1 MNFHEGNHWPSHN
14 RNKVIHIG
22 NAYLVL
28 ELMKLIRGGRQGR
41 MDDVEWPY
49 ARGDIAAL
57 IRTRD
62 WGATP
67 LGPVSGWPER
77 LRGLVDALL
86 ENPVPTALLWGPDG
100 ILLYNDGYAVV
111 CGKKHPAAL
120 GGSVRDAWPE
130 AWDFNGRMLANCL
143 AGNHE
148 THHNVSFMLER
159 DGGPR
164 VSWFDLYYGPVRGAD
179 GSVAGVLA
187 TVIEITD
194 KVEAEQARAAQ
205 RRQLDR
211 ATSRYQA
218 LTAATSD
225 VIYSMSADWSEMRP
239 VDGRGFIKDMAVP
252 ARTWLQDY
260 VPPDE
265 QPRVRAAIERAIAT
279 RSVYELEQRV
289 LQVDGSIGW
298 TLSRAVPILDE
309 DGEVEEWFGVASDIT
324 ERKMGE
330 EKLKESDRRK
340 DEFLAMLAHELRNPL
355 APIGTAAALLQTGR
369 LDADRVRTTSE
380 IIGRQVTHMTEL
392 IDDLLDVSR
401 VTRGLITL
409 ERTAL
414 DVKDVVRDAVEQV
427 APLVAARGH
436 TLVLDLAPGA
446 TYLLGDRKRLVQV
459 VSNILNNAAKYT
471 REEGTIRVTVAVDD
485 AHVAAGVTDN
495 GIGMTPDVA
504 ARAFD
509 LFAQAER
516 TPDRSTGGLG
526 LGLALVKSLVE
537 LHGGTVSCA
546 SPGLGLG
553 STFGIRLP
561 RLATATAQA
570 ADPQTVLA
578 AETLRMLRILVVD
591 DNADAA
597 EMLAMLLEAAGHRV
611 SVEHEPQR
619 ALERASVERP
629 QACLIDIGLPDMDG
643 NMLAQRLRADPLT
656 AGALLVATT
665 GYGQDSD
672 RRRSLAAGFDH
683 HLVKPLDLQELY
695 AILDAS
701 TPG

>member
-1 MNFHEGNHWPSHN
+1 
-14 RNKVIHIG
+14 
-22 NAYLVL
+22 
-28 ELMKLIRGGRQGR
+28 
-41 MDDVEWPY
+41 
-49 ARGDIAAL
+49 
-57 IRTRD
+57 
-62 WGATP
+62 
-67 LGPVSGWPER
+67 
-77 LRGLVDALL
+77 
-86 ENPVPTALLWGPDG
+86 
-100 ILLYNDGYAVV
+100 
-111 CGKKHPAAL
+111 
-120 GGSVRDAWPE
+120 VRDAWPE

-148 THHNVSFMLER
+148 THHNVSFLLER

-164 VSWFDLYYGPVRGAD
+164 ESWFDLYYGPVRGAD
-179 GSVAGVLA
+179 GLVAGVLA

-194 KVEAEQARAAQ
+194 KVEAEQGRAAQ

-211 ATSRYQA
+211 ATARYQA

-225 VIYSMSADWSEMRP
+225 VIYRMSADWGEMRQL
-239 VDGRGFIKDMAVP
+239 DGRGFIKDTEVP
-252 ARTWLQDY
+252 ARSWVEEY
-260 VPPDE
+260 VPADE
-265 QPRVRAAIERAIAT
+265 QPRVLVAIGKAIAG
-279 RSVYELEQRV
+279 RAVFELEHRV
-289 LQVDGSIGW
+289 LRVDGSIGW
-298 TLSRAVPILDE
+298 TLSRAVPIMDE
-309 DGEVEEWFGVASDIT
+309 DGEIEEWFGVASDIT
-324 ERKMGE
+324 ERKLSE

-355 APIGTAAALLQTGR
+355 APIGTAAALLQMGR
-369 LDADRVRTTSE
+369 LDADRVRATSQ

-427 APLVAARGH
+427 APLIAARGH
-436 TLVLDLAPGA
+436 RLELDLAPA
-446 TYLLGDRKRLVQV
+446 PTLVLGDRKRLVQV

-471 REEGTIRVTVAVDD
+471 RDSGTIRVSAKADDTHVTVSVADD
-485 AHVAAGVTDN
+485 
-495 GIGMTPDVA
+495 GIGMAPEIV

-537 LHGGTVSCA
+537 LHGGTASCA
-546 SPGLGLG
+546 SPGVGRG
-553 STFGIRLP
+553 STFRVSLP
-561 RLATATAQA
+561 RLADGIAQTMS
-570 ADPQTVLA
+570 PQAVLA
-578 AETLRMLRILVVD
+578 AETLRVLRILVVD

-597 EMLAMLLEAAGHRV
+597 DMLAMLLEAAGHRV
-611 SVEHEPQR
+611 SVEHEPRR
-619 ALERASVERP
+619 ALERARAERP
-629 QACLIDIGLPDMDG
+629 HACLIDIGLPDMDG
-643 NMLAQRLRADPLT
+643 NMLAERLRAEPAT

-701 TPG
+701 IPG

>member
-1 MNFHEGNHWPSHN
+1 
-14 RNKVIHIG
+14 
-22 NAYLVL
+22 
-28 ELMKLIRGGRQGR
+28 
-41 MDDVEWPY
+41 
-49 ARGDIAAL
+49 
-57 IRTRD
+57 
-62 WGATP
+62 
-67 LGPVSGWPER
+67 
-77 LRGLVDALL
+77 
-86 ENPVPTALLWGPDG
+86 
-100 ILLYNDGYAVV
+100 
-111 CGKKHPAAL
+111 
-120 GGSVRDAWPE
+120 
-130 AWDFNGRMLANCL
+130 
-143 AGNHE
+143 
-148 THHNVSFMLER
+148 
-159 DGGPR
+159 
-164 VSWFDLYYGPVRGAD
+164 
-179 GSVAGVLA
+179 
-187 TVIEITD
+187 
-194 KVEAEQARAAQ
+194 
-205 RRQLDR
+205 
-211 ATSRYQA
+211 
-218 LTAATSD
+218 
-225 VIYSMSADWSEMRP
+225 
-239 VDGRGFIKDMAVP
+239 
-252 ARTWLQDY
+252 
-260 VPPDE
+260 
-265 QPRVRAAIERAIAT
+265 VRAAIGAAVAT
-279 RSVYELEQRV
+279 RSIFELEHRV
-289 LQVDGSIGW
+289 LRVDGSIGW
-298 TLSRAVPILDE
+298 TLSRAVPMLDE
-309 DGEVEEWFGVASDIT
+309 DSEVEEWFGVASDIT

-380 IIGRQVTHMTEL
+380 IIGRQVGHMTEL

-427 APLVAARGH
+427 APLVAARGQLLELELAPAA
-436 TLVLDLAPGA
+436 TLV
-446 TYLLGDRKRLVQV
+446 LGDRKRLVQV

-471 REEGTIRVTVAVDD
+471 REGGTIRVTAAVDD
-485 AHVAAGVTDN
+485 AHVTVSVADN
-495 GIGMTPDVA
+495 GVGMTPDVA

-516 TPDRSTGGLG
+516 TSDRSTGGLG

-546 SPGLGLG
+546 SPGLGQG
-553 STFGIRLP
+553 STFGVRLP
-561 RLATATAQA
+561 RLAGATAEA

-611 SVEHEPQR
+611 SVEHAPQR
-619 ALERASVERP
+619 ALERARVERP

-643 NMLAQRLRADPLT
+643 NMLAQRLRAEPAT

-701 TPG
+701 IPG

>member
-1 MNFHEGNHWPSHN
+1 
-14 RNKVIHIG
+14 
-22 NAYLVL
+22 
-28 ELMKLIRGGRQGR
+28 

-49 ARGDIAAL
+49 AGGEVAAL

-62 WGATP
+62 WGGTP
-67 LGPVSGWPER
+67 LGPVTGWPER
-77 LRGLVDALL
+77 LRGLVDTLL

-100 ILLYNDGYAVV
+100 ILLYNEGYAVV
-111 CGKKHPAAL
+111 CGKRHPAVL
-120 GGSVRDAWPE
+120 GGSLRDAWPE

-143 AGNHE
+143 AGNRE
-148 THHNVSFMLER
+148 THENVSFLLER
-159 DGGPR
+159 DGVTR
-164 VSWFDLYYGPVRGAD
+164 ESWFDLYYGPVPGPD
-179 GSVAGVLA
+179 GVTAGVLA

-194 KVEAEQARAAQ
+194 QVEAEQARAAQ
-205 RRQLDR
+205 RRQLDL

-225 VIYSMSADWSEMRP
+225 VIYRMSPDWSEMRQL
-239 VDGRGFIKDMAVP
+239 DGRGFIKNKEVP
-252 ARTWLQDY
+252 ARSWVEEY
-260 VPPDE
+260 VPADE
-265 QPRVRAAIERAIAT
+265 QPRVLVAIGKAIAG
-279 RSVYELEQRV
+279 RAVFELEHRV
-289 LQVDGSIGW
+289 LRVDGSIGW
-298 TLSRAVPILDE
+298 TLSRAVPILDA
-309 DGEVEEWFGVASDIT
+309 DGGIEEWFGVASDIT
-324 ERKMGE
+324 ERKTAE

-355 APIGTAAALLQTGR
+355 APIGTAAVLLQTGR
-369 LDADRVRTTSE
+369 LDADRVRTTSQ

-414 DVKDVVRDAVEQV
+414 DVKDIVRDAVEQV

-436 TLVLDLAPGA
+436 TLALDLAPGA
-446 TYLLGDRKRLVQV
+446 TFVLGDRKRLVQV

-471 REEGTIRVTVAVDD
+471 REGGTIRVTVAVDD
-485 AHVAAGVTDN
+485 AHVTVSVADN
-495 GIGMTPDVA
+495 GVGMTPDVA

-546 SPGLGLG
+546 SPGLGQG
-553 STFGIRLP
+553 STFGVRLP
-561 RLATATAQA
+561 RLAGATAQG

-611 SVEHEPQR
+611 SVEHEPRR
-619 ALERASVERP
+619 ALERARVERP

-643 NMLAQRLRADPLT
+643 NMLAQRLRADPAT

-683 HLVKPLDLQELY
+683 HLVKPLDLEELY
-695 AILDAS
+695 AILDAAI
-701 TPG
+701 PG

>member
-1 MNFHEGNHWPSHN
+1 
-14 RNKVIHIG
+14 
-22 NAYLVL
+22 
-28 ELMKLIRGGRQGR
+28 

-49 ARGDIAAL
+49 AGGDIAAL

-62 WGATP
+62 WRGTP

-77 LRGLVDALL
+77 LRGLVDVLL

-111 CGKKHPAAL
+111 CGKRHPAVL
-120 GGSVRDAWPE
+120 GGTLHDAWPE

-148 THHNVSFMLER
+148 THKNVSFLLER

-164 VSWFDLYYGPVRGAD
+164 ESWFDLYYGPVRGA
-179 GSVAGVLA
+179 GGAVVAVLA

-194 KVEAEQARAAQ
+194 QVEAEQARAVQ

-239 VDGRGFIKDMAVP
+239 VDGRGFIKDLSAPV
-252 ARTWLQDY
+252 RTWLQDY

-265 QPRVRAAIERAIAT
+265 QPRVRAAFEKAIAT

-289 LQVDGSIGW
+289 LRVDGSIGW
-298 TLSRAVPILDE
+298 TLSRAVPIVGE

-324 ERKMGE
+324 ERKMAE

-369 LDADRVRTTSE
+369 LDADRVRATSQ
-380 IIGRQVTHMTEL
+380 IIGRQVGHMTEL

-414 DVKDVVRDAVEQV
+414 DVKDIVRDAVEQV

-436 TLVLDLAPGA
+436 TLALDLAPGA
-446 TYLLGDRKRLVQV
+446 TFVLGDRKRLVQV

-471 REEGTIRVTVAVDD
+471 REGGTIRVTATADD
-485 AHVAAGVTDN
+485 AHVTVSVADDGV
-495 GIGMTPDVA
+495 GMTPEFA
-504 ARAFD
+504 AHAFE

-516 TPDRSTGGLG
+516 TSDRSTGGLG

-546 SPGLGLG
+546 SPGPGRG
-553 STFGIRLP
+553 STFRVSLP
-561 RLATATAQA
+561 RLAGEA
-570 ADPQTVLA
+570 AAPSDPQAVPA
-578 AETLRMLRILVVD
+578 AEALRARRILVVD
-591 DNADAA
+591 DNTDAA
-597 EMLAMLLEAAGHRV
+597 DMLSMLLEAAGHRV

-619 ALERASVERP
+619 ALERARAERP
-629 QACLIDIGLPDMDG
+629 QVCLIDIGLPDMDG
-643 NMLAQRLRADPLT
+643 NMLAQRLRADPAT

-665 GYGQDSD
+665 GYGQASD

-701 TPG
+701 IPG